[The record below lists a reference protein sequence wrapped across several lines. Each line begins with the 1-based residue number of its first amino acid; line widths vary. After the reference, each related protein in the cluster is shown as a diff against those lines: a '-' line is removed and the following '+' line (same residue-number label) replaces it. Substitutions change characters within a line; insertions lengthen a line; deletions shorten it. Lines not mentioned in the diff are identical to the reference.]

1 VPLTGNRKH
10 IEKITGVEYPDL
22 LISIALFIFSF
33 LISSFFSN
41 VFLSIIISLSF
52 GFIAHTIFF
61 KPQSLSITEHIIAS
75 IGTGFLT
82 INLLTAFLVH
92 LNKVQLFKES
102 LLLLFFVVVIISFI
116 KRKTN
121 EYKEYSFNKEDIYP
135 WILVLLFFFISSLLR
150 HADFR
155 FPDEYM
161 YLNKMVGI
169 ASGGYISYYAQDR
182 YFFHYTYSSILEFA
196 PLTFRSV
203 EIASLFFV
211 SMSLIPAYLLGKEIF
226 NKEIGYLAALFLAF
240 NPSFIFNSIRLLPEM
255 PLIFLITSFL
265 YFFYKWSKNRRRIDF
280 SLSCIFLLLA
290 IFVKFHGVD
299 FLGFGV
305 LYILITSNQKDL
317 KKNILYISIL
327 IVALFVLVNWNL
339 HYNSYLIL
347 SGLFSRITNEI
358 SHDVIWVGYKAYLT
372 FFAPDLYS
380 MPFVLLFFF
389 GLSSFLKE
397 PFRKKFFLLIPLAFY
412 VLFISLTGGLF
423 GIGVR
428 NFLVIMPLMSIM
440 AAYGLIHRERV
451 NRSVFWIL
459 LCLYLT
465 VLAIMVIFAPKFPHL
480 NFILPDLPIW
490 IRILTFGSALAIVIL
505 MFHDR
510 KSEKWRKTQY
520 LIISLVII
528 SSLLNA
534 NFFVNLQE
542 GYPDRSKSGIIEA
555 GEWLSS
561 NTPLNS
567 RIQSSTWE
575 LPFYMDVNMRSY
587 PGMQYPGST
596 FLSYYTDRITY
607 APPDNDNAL
616 LERIKNKQV
625 DYIVIFTDPTLTTSD
640 EIQDTYKYLKNYINE
655 IPSGTELIYT
665 GNGLH
670 QNVLFRIYKVI

>member
-1 VPLTGNRKH
+1 VQPTGIRKH
-10 IEKITGVEYPDL
+10 IEKIAGAQYPDL
-22 LISIALFIFSF
+22 LISSALFIFSF

-41 VFLSIIISLSF
+41 VFLSIIILLSF
-52 GFIAHTIFF
+52 GFIVHTIFF
-61 KPQSLSITEHIIAS
+61 KPHSLSITEHIIAS
-75 IGTGFLT
+75 VGTGFLT
-82 INLLTAFLVH
+82 VNLLTASLVY
-92 LNKVQLFKES
+92 LNKTHLFKES
-102 LLLLFFVVVIISFI
+102 LLLLFFVFIIISFI
-116 KRKTN
+116 KRKKN
-121 EYKEYSFNKEDIYP
+121 EYKDYSFNKEDIYP
-135 WILVLLFFFISSLLR
+135 WILVFLFFFISSLLR
-150 HADFR
+150 HADYR

-161 YLNKMVGI
+161 YLNKMAGI

-226 NKEIGYLAALFLAF
+226 NKETGYLAALFLAF
-240 NPSFIFNSIRLLPEM
+240 NPSIIFNSIRLLPEM

-265 YFFYKWSKNRRRIDF
+265 YFFYKWSKTRNRVDF

-299 FLGFGV
+299 FLGFAV
-305 LYILITSNQKDL
+305 LYLLITSNLKDL

-327 IVALFVLVNWNL
+327 IVALVLLVNWNL
-339 HYNSYLIL
+339 HYNSYSIL
-347 SGLFSRITNEI
+347 SGLFSRITNDL
-358 SHDVIWVGYKAYLT
+358 SHDFIWVGYKAYLT

-380 MPFVLLFFF
+380 MPFVILFFF

-397 PFRKKFFLLIPLAFY
+397 PFHKKFFLLFPLAFY
-412 VLFISLTGGLF
+412 VFFISLTGGLF
-423 GIGVR
+423 GIGAR
-428 NFLVIMPLMSIM
+428 NFLGIVPLMSIIG
-440 AAYGLIHRERV
+440 AYGLVHRERV

-459 LCLYLT
+459 LCLYIT
-465 VLAIMVIFAPKFPHL
+465 VLAIMVIFAPRFPHL
-480 NFILPDLPIW
+480 NFILPDMPLW

-505 MFHDR
+505 LFNDR
-510 KSEKWRKTQY
+510 KNETWQNKKY
-520 LIISLVII
+520 LIITLVII

-555 GEWLSS
+555 GVWLSS

-575 LPFYMDVNMRSY
+575 LPFYMDVNLRSY
-587 PGMQYPGST
+587 PDMQYPRST

-616 LERIKNKQV
+616 LDRIKNKQV
-625 DYIVIFTDPTLTTSD
+625 DYIVIFTDLLLTTSD
-640 EIQDTYKYLKNYINE
+640 ETLETYKYLQKYVNE
-655 IPSGTELIYT
+655 TPSGTELIYT
-665 GNGLH
+665 GNGAR
-670 QNVLFRIYKVI
+670 QNVLFRVYKVI